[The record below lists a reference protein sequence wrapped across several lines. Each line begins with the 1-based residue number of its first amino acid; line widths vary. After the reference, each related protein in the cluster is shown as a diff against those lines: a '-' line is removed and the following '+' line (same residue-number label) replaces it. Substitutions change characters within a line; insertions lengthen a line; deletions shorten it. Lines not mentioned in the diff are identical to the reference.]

1 MLTETEILKSLVLFL
16 LNEVDVN
23 TKETSLEL
31 YERWQKYSRINI
43 RNPHRAAWILD
54 YLETLKNFSRKDMK
68 EAARLDNFIGG

>member
-16 LNEVDVN
+16 LNKVDVT

-31 YERWQKYSRINI
+31 YERWQEYSRIKI

-54 YLETLKNFSRKDMK
+54 YLETQKNFSREDIK